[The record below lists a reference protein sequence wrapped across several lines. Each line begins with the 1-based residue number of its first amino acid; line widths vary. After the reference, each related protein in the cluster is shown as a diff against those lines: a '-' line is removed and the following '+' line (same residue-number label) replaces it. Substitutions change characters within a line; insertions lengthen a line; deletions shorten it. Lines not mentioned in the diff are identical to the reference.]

1 MGRRRGCASKHPAL
15 RRILALCYTLR
26 VIFGRRLVG
35 RRPTF
40 YFKMDNSVVGRVWQ
54 IAEPLVTEYGME
66 IVDIDYRREGR
77 GSVLRF
83 YLDREEGGV
92 TVGELAAMSRRLGD
106 VVEVHDVVPGRYL
119 LEVSSPGVNRRLR
132 QPAHFRRYLGKRVR
146 VRTVE
151 RSDGRR
157 SFVGALRAVEV
168 GGIMISANEG
178 DVFIAFENIAQANYE
193 HDFAAEPMG
202 RLKHAEPR

>member
-1 MGRRRGCASKHPAL
+1 
-15 RRILALCYTLR
+15 
-26 VIFGRRLVG
+26 
-35 RRPTF
+35 
-40 YFKMDNSVVGRVWQ
+40 MDNSVVGRVWQ

-83 YLDREEGGV
+83 YLDREAGGV

-178 DVFIAFENIAQANYE
+178 DVFIAFDNIAQANYE

>member
-1 MGRRRGCASKHPAL
+1 
-15 RRILALCYTLR
+15 
-26 VIFGRRLVG
+26 
-35 RRPTF
+35 
-40 YFKMDNSVVGRVWQ
+40 MDSSVVGRVWQ

-119 LEVSSPGVNRRLR
+119 LEVSSPGINRRLR

-157 SFVGALRAVEV
+157 SFVGALRAVEA
-168 GGIMISANEG
+168 GGILLSAVEG

-193 HDFAAEPMG
+193 HDFAAQPMG

>member
-1 MGRRRGCASKHPAL
+1 
-15 RRILALCYTLR
+15 
-26 VIFGRRLVG
+26 
-35 RRPTF
+35 
-40 YFKMDNSVVGRVWQ
+40 MDSLVVGRVWQ

-92 TVGELAAMSRRLGD
+92 TLDELTAMNRRLGHL
-106 VVEVHDVVPGRYL
+106 VEVHDVIPGRYL
-119 LEVSSPGVNRRLR
+119 LEVSSPGINRRLR
-132 QPAHFRRYLGKRVR
+132 QPAHFRRYVGKRVR

-157 SFVGALRAVEV
+157 SFVGSLRAVED
-168 GGIMISANEG
+168 GGIIIDALEG
-178 DVFIAFENIAQANYE
+178 EQFIAFDNIAQANYE
-193 HDFAAEPMG
+193 HDFAAEPAG
-202 RLKHAEPR
+202 RPKHAEPR